1 MGKPLKIHLPDAGNA
16 GEEIT
21 LIFDYSTTP
30 DCTALQWLTP
40 KQTCGGKYPYL
51 FSQCWSVHARSLFP
65 CQDSPGIKAK
75 YRARISV
82 ADPLVALMSANLQT
96 DKTENVNGM
105 KVYYFIQHVPVSAY
119 LVAIAAGALESR
131 TIGPRS
137 RVWSEPEM
145 VEAAANEF
153 IETEDFIKTGEK
165 LLGDYVWGQYDLLV
179 GVLKM
184 TFRIP

>member
-1 MGKPLKIHLPDAGNA
+1 MYFCITAAICGSDSFRACHLLGTYQLDLFC
-16 GEEIT
+16 T
-21 LIFDYSTTP
+21 SSSLIR
-30 DCTALQWLTP
+30 
-40 KQTCGGKYPYL
+40 
-51 FSQCWSVHARSLFP
+51 WSVHARSLFP

-96 DKTENVNGM
+96 EKTENVNGM